1 MPLVEVTDEKWSGR
15 GRRVGDRCLGGM
27 VSVKLCFGDI

>member
-1 MPLVEVTDEKWSGR
+1 VTDEKWSGS
-15 GRRVGDRCLGGM
+15 GRVGDRCLGAM